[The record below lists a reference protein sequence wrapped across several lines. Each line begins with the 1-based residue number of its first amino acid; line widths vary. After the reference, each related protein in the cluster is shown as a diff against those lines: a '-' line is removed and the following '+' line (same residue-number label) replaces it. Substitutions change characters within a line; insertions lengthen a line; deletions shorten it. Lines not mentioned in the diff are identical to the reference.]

1 MVLSGLYVNR
11 HESRTTRPPDLDL
24 VPRAGPDRARR
35 SIHAV
40 RAQTPRGGDHR
51 PFLVVPPRPAL
62 QGAGA
67 TCPTGPV
74 DRRARG
80 GWAAAAAPHDHR
92 PWARGDPGMAG
103 EARAGTDRAARGR
116 AGPAVLCRSRVNRRA
131 SG

>member
-51 PFLVVPPRPAL
+51 PFLVVPPRPSL
-62 QGAGA
+62 LGAGA
-67 TCPTGPV
+67 PRRAGPV

-80 GWAAAAAPHDHR
+80 GWAAEAALHDHR
-92 PWARGDPGMAG
+92 PRPRRDPGMARG
-103 EARAGTDRAARGR
+103 GLAGTDRAARCR
-116 AGPAVLCRSRVNRRA
+116 PAPAVLRGSGVNR
-131 SG
+131 